1 MNDLDALLAEVEDTV
16 SGGGGGD
23 RSTSAR
29 ETQPHYS
36 STTSYRNTSSDRSS
50 DRSYTSSSSKVD
62 DEWHKESDDS
72 TYGRGGRSSATSAGR
87 SIDPLDDLLSLTEDA
102 DEDSPQSRGRGSG
115 GSSYSKPSYSSSS
128 YSVYPVN
135 SMVTS
140 AGSRDVGGGGGGGDG
155 GGGGGGGGS
164 GGSTQILLGG
174 SNCKLGEH
182 ASKFGNVANNR
193 LLCLKC
199 MCEVVRF
206 ADYHWADDVDYMFF
220 RNYWPEVPN
229 ALGPKLKP
237 RKGYAAYCCQ
247 CSWTSVRD
255 IVEVDRDLKWCQ
267 QVNK

>member
-1 MNDLDALLAEVEDTV
+1 MVVQGDNNVKMNDLDALLAEVEDTV

-29 ETQPHYS
+29 ETQQHYS
-36 STTSYRNTSSDRSS
+36 STTSYRNTYS

-72 TYGRGGRSSATSAGR
+72 TYGRGGRSSATSSGR

-128 YSVYPVN
+128 YSACPVN
-135 SMVTS
+135 SMVTI
-140 AGSRDVGGGGGGGDG
+140 AGSRGVGGDG
-155 GGGGGGGGS
+155 EGGGRR

-182 ASKFGNVANNR
+182 ASKFGNIVNNR